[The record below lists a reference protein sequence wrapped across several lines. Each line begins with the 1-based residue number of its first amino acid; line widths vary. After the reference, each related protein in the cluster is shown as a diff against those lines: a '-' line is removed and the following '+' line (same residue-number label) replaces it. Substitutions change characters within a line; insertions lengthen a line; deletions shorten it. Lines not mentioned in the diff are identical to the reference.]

1 MTHQNYQNYPNP
13 YYRVSPSVPNS
24 ALVMGGLGA
33 VVGAGNAVAK
43 TNRQVKQE
51 EITKQQAVETV
62 INETLG
68 TGLAVAAA
76 AAVVGATRARGV
88 VSLAGILAVSAGA
101 KYLWD
106 TATAKEPEPVKVEP
120 AKPEPKKAAQKSK
133 PKATT
138 AKKTTKTASKTAET
152 KK

>member
-1 MTHQNYQNYPNP
+1 MKYQTYPYYSHQT
-13 YYRVSPSVPNS
+13 YRVSPGVPNS
-24 ALVMGGLGA
+24 ALVLGGLGA
-33 VVGAGNAVAK
+33 VIGAGNAMAK

-51 EITKQQAVETV
+51 EMTRQQAVETV

-76 AAVVGATRARGV
+76 AAIVGATRARGV

-106 TATAKEPEPVKVEP
+106 TATAKEAAATMP
-120 AKPEPKKAAQKSK
+120 AAKKAASEAKAKS
-133 PKATT
+133 TT
-138 AKKTTKTASKTAET
+138 APRKTTKTTTTKTP
-152 KK
+152 K